1 MLRLRDLLLII
12 LLLIFVF
19 FLFVAIRVTGLDL
32 LVAAENASTV
42 LLILLDHVLFLP
54 LCILVLLVIHG
65 CLLEA
70 GLFLLLL

>member
-42 LLILLDHVLFLP
+42 LLILLDHV
-54 LCILVLLVIHG
+54 
-65 CLLEA
+65 
-70 GLFLLLL
+70 